1 MAHWSAQQSP
11 QICYSI
17 QGFDKN
23 GKPENL
29 DTNLPEE
36 EIRDKQQLN
45 PRLQG
50 RTQEGADQR

>member
-1 MAHWSAQQSP
+1 MAHWSAQQSA

-36 EIRDKQQLN
+36 EMRQTTTQ
-45 PRLQG
+45 PTCPQG
-50 RTQEGADQR
+50 RTQEGANQR

>member
-1 MAHWSAQQSP
+1 MAHWSAQQSA

-29 DTNLPEE
+29 DTNPPEE
-36 EIRDKQQLN
+36 DIRDKQLN